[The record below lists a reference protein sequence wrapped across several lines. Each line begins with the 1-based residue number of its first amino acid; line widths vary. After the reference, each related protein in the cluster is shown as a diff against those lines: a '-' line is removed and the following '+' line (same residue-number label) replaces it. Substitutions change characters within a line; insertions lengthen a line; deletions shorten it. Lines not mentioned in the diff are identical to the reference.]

1 MSETNPPL
9 IILRR
14 NEVALQNPADIT
26 SLKLMVVSY
35 RDRKGVDREW
45 EYVTRIKDL
54 KVVTVIAHTLKGSI
68 LFVKQPRATFNQYL
82 LSFPAGLI
90 EPHETVTEGGAREL
104 KEETGYIIRK
114 EDILSISPFMAISPG
129 LSTEVV
135 AVIEVLIRSVVVI
148 GSQHLREGEDIE
160 WYWITPQKLYDTVQ
174 HNLLPPNTLLDAQVW
189 YYIRGIVRTRSP

>member
-1 MSETNPPL
+1 
-9 IILRR
+9 
-14 NEVALQNPADIT
+14 
-26 SLKLMVVSY
+26 
-35 RDRKGVDREW
+35 
-45 EYVTRIKDL
+45 
-54 KVVTVIAHTLKGSI
+54 
-68 LFVKQPRATFNQYL
+68 
-82 LSFPAGLI
+82 
-90 EPHETVTEGGAREL
+90 
-104 KEETGYIIRK
+104 
-114 EDILSISPFMAISPG
+114 MAISPG